1 MTKVTDY
8 DFFGYDYANYWNN
21 RKYENESEK
30 ILLTK
35 IFRDKNGN
43 WFLDIGGSYGRLS
56 STYYKKYTNPIILD
70 YSLKTLLKNKEILKT
85 KYPNIQLIAANAYK
99 LPFKDNTFDGA
110 LMVRVLHH
118 IEKPSAYFKELYRAM
133 NKNSFYIQEF
143 ANKIH
148 LISTL
153 KALARLNFK
162 FFSKEPYQQPT
173 KGNFE
178 GTKSGEEAIFFNYH
192 PQYVKDLLVK
202 SGFTV
207 IKKHGCSYI
216 RSAFLKKL
224 FGEELMIV
232 KERILQ
238 PLLSWSNIPPSIV
251 YENMI
256 KKDIIESVER
266 TSRLEDILV
275 CPECKGPLSIA
286 NNEAKCKKCTSLF
299 VKENDIWDF
308 RIK

>member
-8 DFFGYDYANYWNN
+8 DFFGYDYANYWSN
-21 RKYENESEK
+21 RRYENEAEK

-35 IFRDKNGN
+35 IFRNKSGN

-70 YSLKTLLKNKEILKT
+70 YSLQTLIKNKDILKS

-99 LPFKDNTFDGA
+99 LPFKESTFDGA

-118 IEKPSAYFKELYRAM
+118 IEKPSTYFEELHRVM
-133 NKNSFYIQEF
+133 NRNSFYIQEF
-143 ANKIH
+143 ANKVH
-148 LISTL
+148 LISSL
-153 KALARLNFK
+153 KAIIKLNFK
-162 FFSKEPYQQPT
+162 FFSEEPYQQPT

-192 PQYVKDLLVK
+192 PRYIKELLTKNGFSIVKK
-202 SGFTV
+202 Y
-207 IKKHGCSYI
+207 GCSYI
-216 RSAFLKKL
+216 RSAFIKKI
-224 FGEELMIV
+224 FGEEFMIL

-251 YENMI
+251 YESSI
-256 KKDIIESVER
+256 KKNLDKNIQN
-266 TSRLEDILV
+266 TSSLEDILA
-275 CPECKGPLSIA
+275 CPKCKGDLTIINNQA
-286 NNEAKCKKCTSLF
+286 NCKKCSFIFT
-299 VKENDIWDF
+299 KESDIWDF

>member
-8 DFFGYDYANYWNN
+8 DFFGYDYANYWSN
-21 RKYENESEK
+21 RRYENEAEK

-35 IFRDKNGN
+35 IFSSKNGN

-70 YSLKTLLKNKEILKT
+70 YSLQTLVKNKDILKT

-118 IEKPSAYFKELYRAM
+118 IEKPSTYFEELHRVM
-133 NKNSFYIQEF
+133 NRNSFYIQEF

-153 KALARLNFK
+153 KALVRLNFK

-192 PQYVKDLLVK
+192 PRYVKDLLEK
-202 SGFTV
+202 NGFTV

-216 RSAFLKKL
+216 RSALLKKV
-224 FGEELMIV
+224 FGEELMILT
-232 KERILQ
+232 ERILQ

-251 YENMI
+251 FESII
-256 KKDIIESVER
+256 KKEIKENVVH
-266 TSRLEDILV
+266 TSELEDILA
-275 CPECKGPLSIA
+275 CPKCKGVLSIT
-286 NNEAKCKKCTSLF
+286 NSEKKCKKCSLTF

>member
-8 DFFGYDYANYWNN
+8 DFFEYDYANYWSN
-21 RKYENESEK
+21 RRYENEAEK
-30 ILLTK
+30 ILLSK
-35 IFRDKNGN
+35 IFGSKNGN

-56 STYYKKYTNPIILD
+56 STYCKKYTNPIILD
-70 YSLKTLLKNKEILKT
+70 YSLQTLVKNKDILKT

-118 IEKPSAYFKELYRAM
+118 IEKPSTYLEELHRVM
-133 NKNSFYIQEF
+133 NRNSFYIQEF
-143 ANKIH
+143 ANKVH

-153 KALARLNFK
+153 KAFIRLDFK

-192 PQYVKDLLVK
+192 PKYVKELLTK
-202 SGFTV
+202 CGFTV
-207 IKKHGCSYI
+207 VKKHGCSYI
-216 RSAFLKKL
+216 RSAFLKKI
-224 FGEELMIV
+224 FGEELMIL

-238 PLLSWSNIPPSIV
+238 PLLSWSNIPPSVVFESI
-251 YENMI
+251 I
-256 KKDIIESVER
+256 KKDIKENVAHTFE
-266 TSRLEDILV
+266 LEDILA
-275 CPECKGPLSIA
+275 CPKCKGTLSIT
-286 NNEAKCKKCTSLF
+286 NNEARCKKCSLTF
-299 VKENDIWDF
+299 VKESDIWDF

>member
-8 DFFGYDYANYWNN
+8 DFFGYDYANYWEN
-21 RKYENESEK
+21 RRYENESEK

-35 IFRDKNGN
+35 IFGNKNGN

-70 YSLKTLLKNKEILKT
+70 YSFQTLVKNRDTLKT
-85 KYPNIQLIAANAYK
+85 KYPNVQLIAANAYK
-99 LPFKDNTFDGA
+99 LPFKDDTFDGA

-118 IEKPSAYFKELYRAM
+118 IEKPSTYFEELHRVM

-143 ANKIH
+143 ANKVH
-148 LISTL
+148 LVSAF
-153 KALARLNFK
+153 KALMRFNLK
-162 FFSKEPYQQPT
+162 FFSQEPYQQPT

-192 PQYVKDLLVK
+192 PKHIKDLLTEN
-202 SGFTV
+202 GFTI

-216 RSAFLKKL
+216 RSAFLKKVV
-224 FGEELMIV
+224 GEELMIL

-251 YENMI
+251 YESMV
-256 KKDIIESVER
+256 KKNLKENIR
-266 TSRLEDILV
+266 HTSHLEDILA
-275 CPECKGPLSIA
+275 CPQCKGTLSIT
-286 NNEAKCKKCTSLF
+286 NNEAKCKKCSKLF
-299 VKENDIWDF
+299 VKESDIWDF

>member
-8 DFFGYDYANYWNN
+8 DFFGYDYANYWSN
-21 RKYENESEK
+21 RRYENEAEK
-30 ILLTK
+30 MLLTK
-35 IFRDKNGN
+35 IFASKNGN

-70 YSLKTLLKNKEILKT
+70 YSLQTLLKNKDILKN

-118 IEKPSAYFKELYRAM
+118 IEKPSTYYEELHRVM
-133 NKNSFYIQEF
+133 NRNSFYIQEF
-143 ANKIH
+143 ANKVH
-148 LISTL
+148 FISTL
-153 KALARLNFK
+153 KALVKFNFK

-178 GTKSGEEAIFFNYH
+178 GTKSGEEAIFYNYH
-192 PQYVKDLLVK
+192 PKYVKELLTK
-202 SGFTV
+202 NGFTV
-207 IKKHGCSYI
+207 VKKHGCSYI
-216 RSAFLKKL
+216 RSAFLKKI
-224 FGEELMIV
+224 FGEEIMIV

-238 PLLSWSNIPPSIV
+238 PLLSWSNIPPSVV
-251 YENMI
+251 YESII
-256 KKDIIESVER
+256 KKDTKDDITH
-266 TSRLEDILV
+266 TSELEDILA
-275 CPECKGPLSIA
+275 CPKCKGILSIT
-286 NNEAKCKKCTSLF
+286 NNEANCKKCSLTF
-299 VKENDIWDF
+299 VKQDDIWDF

>member
-8 DFFGYDYANYWNN
+8 DFFGYDYANYWSN
-21 RKYENESEK
+21 RRYENEAEK

-35 IFRDKNGN
+35 IFRNKNGN

-56 STYYKKYTNPIILD
+56 PTYYKKYKNPIILD
-70 YSLKTLLKNKEILKT
+70 YSLRTLIKNKDILRS

-118 IEKPSAYFKELYRAM
+118 IEKPSIYFGELNRVM
-133 NKNSFYIQEF
+133 NRNSFYIQEF
-143 ANKIH
+143 ANKVH
-148 LISTL
+148 LISSL
-153 KALARLNFK
+153 KAIARLNFK

-192 PQYVKDLLVK
+192 PQYVKELLTNN
-202 SGFTV
+202 GFTV
-207 IKKHGCSYI
+207 IKKYGCSYI
-216 RSAFLKKL
+216 RSAFIKKM
-224 FGEELMIV
+224 FGEELMIL
-232 KERILQ
+232 KEKFLQ
-238 PLLSWSNIPPSIV
+238 PLFSWSNIPPSIV
-251 YENMI
+251 YESYI
-256 KKDIIESVER
+256 KKDLSKQMQN
-266 TSRLEDILV
+266 TSLLEDILV
-275 CPECKGPLSIA
+275 CPKCKGELTIT
-286 NNEAKCKKCTSLF
+286 NNQAKCKNCSSTF

>member
-8 DFFGYDYANYWNN
+8 DFFGYDYANYWSN
-21 RKYENESEK
+21 RRYENEAEK
-30 ILLTK
+30 ILLSK
-35 IFRDKNGN
+35 IFRSKNGN

-56 STYYKKYTNPIILD
+56 STYCKKYTNPIILD
-70 YSLKTLLKNKEILKT
+70 YSLQTLVKNKDILKA

-99 LPFKDNTFDGA
+99 LPFKENTFDGA

-118 IEKPSAYFKELYRAM
+118 IEKPSIYLQELHRVM
-133 NKNSFYIQEF
+133 NRNSFYIQEF
-143 ANKIH
+143 ANKVH

-153 KALARLNFK
+153 KALAKLNFK

-192 PQYVKDLLVK
+192 PKYIRALLTK

-207 IKKHGCSYI
+207 VKKHGCSYI
-216 RSAFLKKL
+216 RSAFLKKI
-224 FGEELMIV
+224 FGEEIMIM
-232 KERILQ
+232 KEKILQ
-238 PLLSWSNIPPSIV
+238 PLLSWSNIPPSVV
-251 YENMI
+251 YESVI
-256 KKDIIESVER
+256 KKDIKENVAH
-266 TSRLEDILV
+266 TSELEDILA
-275 CPECKGPLSIA
+275 CPECKGTLSIT
-286 NNEAKCKKCTSLF
+286 NNDAKCKKCSLTF

>member
-8 DFFGYDYANYWNN
+8 DFFGYDYTNYWSN
-21 RKYENESEK
+21 RRYENEAEK

-35 IFRDKNGN
+35 IFGDKNGN

-56 STYYKKYTNPIILD
+56 STYCKKYTNPVILD
-70 YSLKTLLKNKEILKT
+70 YSLQTLVKNREILKS

-118 IEKPSAYFKELYRAM
+118 IEKPSAYFEELHRIM
-133 NKNSFYIQEF
+133 NRNSFYIQEF
-143 ANKIH
+143 ANKVH

-153 KALARLNFK
+153 KALVKLNFK

-192 PQYVKDLLVK
+192 PRYIRELLTK
-202 SGFTV
+202 NGFTV

-216 RSAFLKKL
+216 RSAFIKKIL
-224 FGEELMIV
+224 GEELMIV
-232 KERILQ
+232 KEKILQ
-238 PLLSWSNIPPSIV
+238 PLLSWSNIPPSVV
-251 YENMI
+251 YESII
-256 KKDIIESVER
+256 KKDIKRDIVH
-266 TSRLEDILV
+266 TSELEDILV
-275 CPECKGPLSIA
+275 CPKCKGVLSIT
-286 NNEAKCKKCTSLF
+286 NNKAKCKKCSLTF
-299 VKENDIWDF
+299 TKEDDIWDF